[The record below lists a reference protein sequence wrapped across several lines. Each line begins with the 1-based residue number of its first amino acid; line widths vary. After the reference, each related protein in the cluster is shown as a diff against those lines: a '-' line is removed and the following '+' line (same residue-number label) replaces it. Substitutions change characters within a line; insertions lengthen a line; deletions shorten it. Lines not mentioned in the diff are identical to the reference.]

1 MAEVSSSLGEEEE
14 DGGEGSKNIVV
25 HEMDEEKLHV
35 GDVVNRCH
43 FEVQGSEGFDLT
55 RVDFCMV

>member
-1 MAEVSSSLGEEEE
+1 MAEVSLSLGKDEK

-35 GDVVNRCH
+35 GDVVNWCH
-43 FEVQGSEGFDLT
+43 FKVQGSEGFDLT
-55 RVDFCMV
+55 RVDFSTV